1 MKGKTMNYC
10 TVANNILD
18 YFQQYRGKGHTRAVV
33 ESARNT
39 RSIVV
44 VGSVK
49 NKPARVLR
57 SVFRGHV
64 LTLEEVEEGGLQ
76 KPGVA
81 GYPLV
86 LDNGAVVE
94 LLTGLM
100 PKEEPEAKKA
110 KPAKKLEPIETK
122 DPE

>member
-1 MKGKTMNYC
+1 MNYC

-49 NKPARVLR
+49 NKPARALR
-57 SVFRGHV
+57 PVFRGHV
-64 LTLEEVEEGGLQ
+64 LTLAEVEEGGLQ